1 MPGGGYFV
9 AGWSPATALTLYW
22 VENMVGTLAMA
33 IRIAEHRRL
42 TGDQEHR
49 RAHLGLTL
57 TTSSGRGPD
66 TPVKFKS
73 FLSEFFTGSM
83 MFGIGHGVFL
93 GVVLL
98 AIVARP
104 EVAALREGVIA
115 IVLCHAIAVTID
127 LFTIQNWPFQRLLD
141 QAQSLM
147 GRAILVQFALIGGT
161 WLAIYRDSPQSF
173 FSVFVWLKTASDVAG
188 TLTSLTSAPP
198 PVVALKDS
206 VEKVEPPR
214 NKRRRRR

>member
-22 VENMVGTLAMA
+22 IENMVGSVAMA

-42 TGDQEHR
+42 TGDKEHR
-49 RAHLGLTL
+49 RAHLGLTF
-57 TTSSGRGPD
+57 TTSSGGGPD
-66 TPVKFKS
+66 KPVKFKS
-73 FLSEFFTGSM
+73 FLSEFFSGSM

-93 GVVLL
+93 FVVLA

-104 EVAALREGVIA
+104 DAAALKEGAIA

-127 LFTIQNWPFQRLLD
+127 LFTIQNWPFEKLLD
-141 QAQSLM
+141 QAQTVM

-173 FSVFVWLKTASDVAG
+173 FSVFVWLKTATDVAG
-188 TLTSLTSAPP
+188 MLTSLKGAPP
-198 PVVALKDS
+198 PVVALEET
-206 VEKVEPPR
+206 VGKVEPQR